1 MFFVCLVASNRQLI
15 ALFFERI
22 VNYYLLLL
30 LLFFNLHHLTK
41 FQGEKHDNK
50 KFQGDKGDGLSIGQ
64 SSVKTLQFLMT
75 STRKDWHQL
84 PSGIITQMQKSQA
97 VFCSMEANYPP

>member
-15 ALFFERI
+15 AFFFERI
-22 VNYYLLLL
+22 VNYFLLLL
-30 LLFFNLHHLTK
+30 LLFFNLHDLTK

-64 SSVKTLQFLMT
+64 
-75 STRKDWHQL
+75 QL
-84 PSGIITQMQKSQA
+84 IASIWKSKSA
-97 VFCSMEANYPP
+97 WTCLDPTKIVFDNL

>member
-30 LLFFNLHHLTK
+30 LLFFNLHDLTK

-64 SSVKTLQFLMT
+64 LLMP
-75 STRKDWHQL
+75 L
-84 PSGIITQMQKSQA
+84 EP
-97 VFCSMEANYPP
+97 F